1 MAFQEKV
8 IDCFVNSIYLFEDRI
23 VLNFNYQEGGRP
35 VSLEEV
41 LGSFLNGRGAPQN
54 IRSGDCLDGFFIVQ
68 SYGKRGRKRM
78 EAKSTRLMTSVI
90 VRFIRMT
97 SSGPVMRR
105 PQSWGEILR
114 RMPLSDGA
122 RLLEIGCG
130 EGRDAFA
137 LLKRGFDLL
146 ATDVSPEAVRYCREK
161 MPAFADRFQ
170 VLDCVAGAW
179 DETFDFVYAVAVLH
193 MLVKEEDRR
202 GFYRF
207 IRNHLKPNGIGLIC
221 TMGDGETERQSDIQ
235 RAFEAE
241 ERTHQGTGQKLRLAG
256 TSCRM
261 VSFATF
267 EKELADSG
275 LKAAQKGLT
284 EAPPDFSQLM
294 YAVVQRA

>member
-1 MAFQEKV
+1 MEPKYYQAYDLRYRQV
-8 IDCFVNSIYLFEDRI
+8 HQNDLQWASDAPTPI
-23 VLNFNYQEGGRP
+23 V
-35 VSLEEV
+35 
-41 LGSFLNGRGAPQN
+41 
-54 IRSGDCLDGFFIVQ
+54 
-68 SYGKRGRKRM
+68 
-78 EAKSTRLMTSVI
+78 
-90 VRFIRMT
+90 
-97 SSGPVMRR
+97 
-105 PQSWGEILR
+105 GEILR

-207 IRNHLKPNGIGLIC
+207 IRNHLKTNGIGLIC